1 MKIHERKIPK
11 IAVEIM
17 EVLIFAAS
25 PDVKEKMMV
34 MINRKS
40 RVTPVQKRYLSL

>member
-11 IAVEIM
+11 IAVEIT
-17 EVLIFAAS
+17 EVLTFATS

-34 MINRKS
+34 TISRKS